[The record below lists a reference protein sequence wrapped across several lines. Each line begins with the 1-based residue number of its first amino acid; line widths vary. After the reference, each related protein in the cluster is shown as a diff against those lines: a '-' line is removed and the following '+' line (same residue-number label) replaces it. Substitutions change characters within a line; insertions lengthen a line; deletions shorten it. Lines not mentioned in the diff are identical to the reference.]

1 MSRSTVGRLRDIIQ
15 SADLAAQHAGDLD
28 AITLATSAGPRD
40 ATLFRIA
47 VVCEAASRL
56 PAELQALA
64 PEIPWVKV
72 KTMRNHI
79 VHGYW
84 QIDFRVIVDTIENDL
99 EPLKITTQRLIELAE
114 RTTQ

>member
-1 MSRSTVGRLRDIIQ
+1 MLAILPHSMLAILTQSRWRYRPGRE
-15 SADLAAQHAGDLD
+15 
-28 AITLATSAGPRD
+28 T
-40 ATLFRIA
+40 
-47 VVCEAASRL
+47 
-56 PAELQALA
+56 
-64 PEIPWVKV
+64 WVKI